1 MEPHDEVLDVRRH
14 GGPATPGLI
23 LVLLNLVWSLGCAG
37 VPKCVASTFKKIN
50 LWVLDLE
57 VQFSFVSNFCLPD
70 TEVATNKLRHSFGDE
85 SHAELDNLRS

>member
-50 LWVLDLE
+50 
-57 VQFSFVSNFCLPD
+57 FFVSNFCLPD